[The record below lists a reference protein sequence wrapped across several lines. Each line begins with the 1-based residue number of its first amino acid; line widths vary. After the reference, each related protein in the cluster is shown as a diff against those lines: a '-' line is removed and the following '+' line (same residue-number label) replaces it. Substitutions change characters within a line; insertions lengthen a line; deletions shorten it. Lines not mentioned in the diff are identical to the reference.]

1 VIDVEA
7 IAAFG
12 RASGVYGFMNTA
24 WGWPAIES
32 VHFLAL
38 AVLLGT
44 VGLFDL
50 RVLGLAPAIP
60 MPALHRLVPFGV
72 AAFAVNA
79 VTGAM
84 FFVSA
89 PDQYA
94 FNPAFRLK
102 LVCMAIA
109 GLNVLVFYSAFARGL
124 RDTGPGAA
132 ASLPVKAIAAVSLA
146 AWLGVIAFG
155 RLITYFR
162 PPYHWDFPF

>member
-1 VIDVEA
+1 MDAET

-12 RASGVYGFMNTA
+12 RASGVHGFMNSA

-32 VHFLAL
+32 LHFAAL
-38 AVLLGT
+38 AILHGT

-50 RVLGLAPAIP
+50 RALGVARAIP
-60 MPALHRLVPFGV
+60 LTALHRLVPFGA
-72 AAFAVNA
+72 AAFLANA

-89 PDQYA
+89 PDQYM

-102 LVCMAIA
+102 VACIAIA
-109 GLNVLVFYSAFARGL
+109 GLNVAVFYAALARGVPN
-124 RDTGPGAA
+124 GPHAA
-132 ASLPVKAIAAVSLA
+132 APRSVRIAAAVSLG
-146 AWLGVIAFG
+146 AWIGVIVFG

-162 PPYHWDFPF
+162 PPYHWQVFG

>member
-1 VIDVEA
+1 MDVEA

-12 RASGVYGFMNTA
+12 RASGIHAFMNTA
-24 WGWPAIES
+24 WGWPAIEI

-50 RVLGLAPAIP
+50 RVLGLARAIP

-72 AAFAVNA
+72 AAFAVNV
-79 VTGAM
+79 VTGTM

-89 PDQYA
+89 PDQYM

-102 LVCMAIA
+102 AACLAIA
-109 GLNVLVFYSAFARGL
+109 GLNVAVFYSAFARSL
-124 RDTGPGAA
+124 AHGAEPSRA
-132 ASLPVKAIAAVSLA
+132 VKVVAAVSLA
-146 AWLGVIAFG
+146 AWTGVIVFG

-162 PPYHWDFPF
+162 PPYHWSFFGG

>member
-1 VIDVEA
+1 MIPVDA

-12 RASGVYGFMNTA
+12 RDSGIHGFMNTA
-24 WGWPAIES
+24 WGWPTIES

-50 RVLGLAPAIP
+50 RVLGLARAIP
-60 MPALHRLVPFGV
+60 MPALHRFVPFGV
-72 AAFAVNA
+72 AAYAVNA
-79 VTGAM
+79 ATGFM

-94 FNPAFRLK
+94 WNPAFRLK
-102 LVCMAIA
+102 LLCMAIA
-109 GLNVLVFYSAFARGL
+109 GVNVAVFYGAFARGL
-124 RDTGPGAA
+124 RDTGPGADASA
-132 ASLPVKAIAAVSLA
+132 AVKVVAAVSLA
-146 AWLGVIAFG
+146 AWIGVITFG

-162 PPYHWDFPF
+162 PPYRWDFPF

>member
-1 VIDVEA
+1 VTYVEA

-12 RASGVYGFMNTA
+12 RDSGVHAFMNTA
-24 WGWPAIES
+24 WGWPAVES

-50 RVLGLAPAIP
+50 RVLGLAPGIP

-79 VTGAM
+79 ATGAM

-102 LVCMAIA
+102 LACMGVA
-109 GLNVLVFYSAFARGL
+109 GVNVAVFYSAFARGL
-124 RDTGPGAA
+124 RGTDAGAA
-132 ASLPVKAIAAVSLA
+132 ASLPVKAIAAVSLC

-162 PPYHWDFPF
+162 PPYRWDFPF